1 MASIVDM
8 CWTRTEELFEDVDL
22 DSLYVNQARRL
33 AVDNNEH
40 YPYIILLHTGKITI
54 AVNLSKAHQSPEWQ
68 CGAARDPA
76 VSEDSLFFL
85 ESGDGDV

>member
-22 DSLYVNQARRL
+22 DSLYLTQARRL
-33 AVDNNEH
+33 AADNNDH
-40 YPYIILLHTGKITI
+40 YPYLILLHTGKITI
-54 AVNLSKAHQSPEWQ
+54 AVNLSKARLSPEWH
-68 CGAARDPA
+68 CGAASDPA